1 MKKTLIYILAAAAVL
16 GACSRESMDATK
28 GVPSDHTGITLTPVC
43 ALPGTKADAT
53 TPGDPTY
60 NENIIE
66 DYFWFVYGDE
76 AGNDLR
82 ICGYETGSRSKNIN
96 LDEAF
101 PTGGTGYAYVVS
113 NLPADKFT
121 FAPAEGE
128 SKGGIRYEGTVYS
141 TLSEIQSLPI
151 DLTFY
156 AATSATTGTVAPGNF
171 VMRTS
176 APVPFTLAE
185 RTNVHVTAS
194 LARVSI
200 KLVFDIKVAQEIN
213 QMETSVSGREK
224 YKKTWISDVEHLQIY
239 MLWGSSHSTISG
251 TPIEY
256 DDATKDYFYS
266 ASPRYAMY
274 GYDAQNGKYVDSGY
288 PYALGGYWNG
298 SSVDGNVVGSKAN
311 GQTLQIPTSVWKIAY
326 KVKQDENNE
335 SIWIWNPSTAEADR
349 TDDNIGNMSY
359 GDWDYE
365 LDANGQ
371 KQELLDEDGNVMRYL
386 AKENV
391 ERKYW
396 MMCSTPLYTTPI
408 TWNVN
413 AVHAPFIKIILP
425 WQGVERADSGTGDII
440 KTDSKPTEYYYKI
453 LIPNRTTLEA
463 NNYYRI
469 RLDLSV
475 LGSEADDVPIVVS
488 GEYFVVDWNA
498 EAAPVG
504 GEFQVGRYLNCESN
518 FAFYSQ
524 NSMPISVNSS
534 HEIEV
539 AASSAT
545 YQDYS
550 GATVTTAALP
560 AGTYTITASGNNLVT
575 IEHTMETDLDKM
587 NNYDVSPITYTITL
601 RHKGDGGDAYSKTIT
616 VVQYPSIYIKAD
628 PNTGYNDRRNG
639 QGDASNRGNYRS
651 GYTYVNTTSYDF
663 GDDWY
668 STSGLYNTGNANR
681 NMYVITVKVLSKE
694 GQVIGDPRV
703 KATSTITDFTGSA
716 SASGWVTA
724 PALDGTTPRKLS
736 AGYLQAESGD
746 RTLNMIAPVIRTA
759 SSFGATSQYGFD
771 VATRRCAGY
780 QEDGRPAG
788 RWRLPTAAE
797 IEFLVNLS
805 AQGFIPILFGND
817 SGDTNYWSANGYC
830 TVNNSSNTVTPH
842 ANDFSGSY
850 YTRCVYDEWYWGE
863 ETLPDRTVFTWG
875 DEYSAN

>member
-1 MKKTLIYILAAAAVL
+1 MKKTLIYILVAAAVL

-53 TPGDPTY
+53 MPGDPTY

-96 LDEAF
+96 LDAAF

-128 SKGGIRYEGTVYS
+128 SKGGILYEGTVYS

-176 APVPFTLAE
+176 APVPFTLSE

-213 QMETSVSGREK
+213 QMETSVSGSEK

-251 TPIEY
+251 MPIEY

-298 SSVDGNVVGSKAN
+298 SSVDGNVVGAKAN

-335 SIWIWNPSTAEADR
+335 PIWIWNASTAEADR

-391 ERKYW
+391 ERNYW
-396 MMCSTPLYTTPI
+396 ILSSTPLYTTPI

-550 GATVTTAALP
+550 GATETTADLP

-575 IEHTMETDLDKM
+575 ITHTMETDLDKM

-616 VVQYPSIYIKAD
+616 VVQYPSLYVKAELNSNYLLGTNRTARD
-628 PNTGYNDRRNG
+628 RYLGYVYVNNG
-639 QGDASNRGNYRS
+639 QDNDSDNWY
-651 GYTYVNTTSYDF
+651 YT
-663 GDDWY
+663 G
-668 STSGLYNTGNANR
+668 GLYGSSGNQNP
-681 NMYVITVKVLSKE
+681 NMYVITTTVFDSSLNYVL
-694 GQVIGDPRV
+694 GDPRV
-703 KATSTITDFTGSA
+703 DVVNNLNYNFASAPSIEGGNRRLSYYYPTDSDNSKRHFVSPSYRIVSSYGRFGSA
-716 SASGWVTA
+716 KSLELA
-724 PALDGTTPRKLS
+724 
-736 AGYLQAESGD
+736 Q
-746 RTLNMIAPVIRTA
+746 
-759 SSFGATSQYGFD
+759 
-771 VATRRCAGY
+771 RRCAAY
-780 QEDGRPAG
+780 QEDGYPAG
-788 RWRLPTAAE
+788 RWRLPTEAE
-797 IEFLVNLS
+797 LEYITTLS
-805 AQGFIPILFGND
+805 AKGRIPPLFNTG
-817 SGDTNYWSANGYC
+817 GTYWSAQSAV
-830 TVNNSSNTVTPH
+830 TVNSNGTVSISS
-842 ANDFSGSY
+842 ARSAFA
-850 YTRCVYDEWYWGE
+850 RCVYDEWYWGS
-863 ETLPDRTVFTWG
+863 ETVTKTTFTWG
-875 DEYSAN
+875 DEER

>member
-43 ALPGTKADAT
+43 ALPGTKADGT

-176 APVPFTLAE
+176 APVPFTLSE

-213 QMETSVSGREK
+213 QMETSVSGSEK

-298 SSVDGNVVGSKAN
+298 SSVDGNVVGAKAN

-335 SIWIWNPSTAEADR
+335 PIWIWNASTAEADR

-391 ERKYW
+391 ERNYW
-396 MMCSTPLYTTPI
+396 ILSSTPLYTTPI

-550 GATVTTAALP
+550 GATETTADLP
-560 AGTYTITASGNNLVT
+560 AGTYTITPSGNNLVT
-575 IEHTMETDLDKM
+575 ITHTMETDLDKM

-616 VVQYPSIYIKAD
+616 VVQYPSLYVKAELNSNYLLGTNRTARD
-628 PNTGYNDRRNG
+628 RYLGYVYVNNG
-639 QGDASNRGNYRS
+639 QDNDSDNWY
-651 GYTYVNTTSYDF
+651 YT
-663 GDDWY
+663 G
-668 STSGLYNTGNANR
+668 GLYGSSGNQNP
-681 NMYVITVKVLSKE
+681 NMYVITTTVFDSSLNYVL
-694 GQVIGDPRV
+694 GDPRV
-703 KATSTITDFTGSA
+703 DVVNNLNYNFASAPSIEGGNRRLSYYYPTDSDNSKRHFVSPSYRIVSSYGRFGSA
-716 SASGWVTA
+716 KSLELA
-724 PALDGTTPRKLS
+724 
-736 AGYLQAESGD
+736 Q
-746 RTLNMIAPVIRTA
+746 
-759 SSFGATSQYGFD
+759 
-771 VATRRCAGY
+771 RRCAAY
-780 QEDGRPAG
+780 QEDGYPAG
-788 RWRLPTAAE
+788 RWRLPTEAE
-797 IEFLVNLS
+797 LEYITTLS
-805 AQGFIPILFGND
+805 AKGRIPPLFNTG
-817 SGDTNYWSANGYC
+817 GTYWSAQSAV
-830 TVNNSSNTVTPH
+830 TVNSNGTVSISS
-842 ANDFSGSY
+842 ARSAFA
-850 YTRCVYDEWYWGE
+850 RCVYDEWYWGS
-863 ETLPDRTVFTWG
+863 ETVTKTTFTWG
-875 DEYSAN
+875 DEER